1 MTKLPAPEQWVL
13 TKMNEMEVA
22 EEIERY
28 IDYYKEDKNG
38 NRTSVHLPMQFVRHY
53 MNRDDGVLP
62 TVVAIATLPIVLAD
76 GGLLM
81 PNGLDR
87 LRGIVFEIQKEVR
100 APRREDC
107 NDAVV
112 KEAMRFLCDEFLCDV
127 KTDLAGKCMIIAV
140 ALTIIERSLLDQRPA
155 FFVTS
160 GRRGSGKTTLLQML
174 IYAVTGITAAASAW
188 STNEEERR
196 KAVMSFFLYGVS
208 YILWDNIAKGS
219 KISCP
224 HIERSCTSA
233 YYSDRRL
240 GVSEIVATAAST
252 IHLFTGNNVEP
263 TGDLA
268 SRSLMIRLDTDQHDP
283 ENREFKHPD
292 PMGWT
297 ENNRAEILCA
307 FYVILL
313 GNPQLNA
320 ARDAANK
327 TRFKMWWRL
336 VGSAIEHASN
346 LYNEGAQ
353 IDFQKLFL
361 SREEDDE
368 ETATLAD
375 ILSILSIKFASAGHE
390 TFKASDVAK
399 LLNTTDP
406 SGAWDDATDMLKSFF
421 APKLMPGQNIGS
433 KVIGRLLN
441 ENRDNPVLRG
451 DVTLILRTKVE
462 HHVTVYWVQKK

>member
-1 MTKLPAPEQWVL
+1 
-13 TKMNEMEVA
+13 VA
-22 EEIERY
+22 
-28 IDYYKEDKNG
+28 
-38 NRTSVHLPMQFVRHY
+38 V
-53 MNRDDGVLP
+53 
-62 TVVAIATLPIVLAD
+62 ATLPIVLAD

-81 PNGLDR
+81 PKGLDR
-87 LRGIVFEIQKEVR
+87 LRGIVFEIQEEVR
-100 APRREDC
+100 KLVPRHEDC
-107 NDAVV
+107 TEDEVR
-112 KEAMRFLCDEFLCDV
+112 KAMKLLCDDWLCDV
-127 KTDLAGKCMIIAV
+127 NTDLAGKAMIISA

-174 IYAVTGITAAASAW
+174 IYAVTGISAAAAAW

-208 YILWDNIAKGS
+208 YILWDNISKGS

-240 GVSEIVATAAST
+240 GVSEIVAIAASV
-252 IHLFTGNNVEP
+252 IHLFTGNNIGP

-268 SRSLMIRLDTDQHDP
+268 SRSLMIRLDTDRHDP
-283 ENREFKHPD
+283 ENRNFKHPD

-297 ENNRAEILCA
+297 ENNRAEILRA

-313 GNPQLNA
+313 GNPTLDK
-320 ARDAANK
+320 ARDAPMK

-336 VGSAIEHASN
+336 VGSAVEHAAD
-346 LYNEGAQ
+346 LYGGSV
-353 IDFQKLFL
+353 DFQKLFL

-375 ILSILSIKFASAGHE
+375 VLSILSIKFAGWN
-390 TFKASDVAK
+390 TFKASDAAK
-399 LLNTTDP
+399 LFD
-406 SGAWDDATDMLKSFF
+406 SQDSMWDDATDRLASFF
-421 APKLMPGQNIGS
+421 APNRPPGYKVTS
-433 KVIGRLLN
+433 KVVGKLLS
-441 ENRDNPVLRG
+441 ENRDNPILRG
-451 DVTLILRTKVE
+451 DVTLVLRTKVE
-462 HHVTVYWVQKK
+462 HHVAVYWIEKKGG